1 MDKYKEYYLHDLT
14 LFYERGKMY
23 KFEEVIQSIN
33 TNLTSLNKYK
43 KAKNK
48 TSHINKL
55 NKIHEI
61 YDKTYFTL

>member
-1 MDKYKEYYLHDLT
+1 MNYDY
-14 LFYERGKMY
+14 
-23 KFEEVIQSIN
+23 
-33 TNLTSLNKYK
+33 NLEYK